1 MPYSQLLRANRICL
15 SEKDF
20 KANFC
25 RIKKWFLVNLY
36 PEKVVNDQIH
46 KIVFVKN
53 APIKKLSESGI
64 LFEFTCHPKIND
76 INKLIKDLLQFLY
89 SDEEVQKVFSP
100 PPIV

>member
-20 KANFC
+20 KAHFC

-36 PEKVVNDQIH
+36 PEKVVDDQIH
-46 KIVFVKN
+46 KIFFVKN

-100 PPIV
+100 LPIV

>member
-1 MPYSQLLRANRICL
+1 MPYSQLLRANRISL

-20 KANFC
+20 KAHYC
-25 RIKKWFLVNLY
+25 RIKNRFLANFY
-36 PEKVVNDQIH
+36 PEKLVNDQIH

-89 SDEEVQKVFSP
+89 SDKEVQKVFSP

>member
-1 MPYSQLLRANRICL
+1 M
-15 SEKDF
+15 
-20 KANFC
+20 ANF
-25 RIKKWFLVNLY
+25 Y
-36 PEKVVNDQIH
+36 PEKLVNDQIH

-89 SDEEVQKVFSP
+89 SDKEVQKVFSP